1 MVFRGGYMAK
11 LGPYSYPDIRF
22 GDAVEIAGR
31 ILAKFKGTVSVK
43 GLAWELGM
51 SEGSG
56 TLFAKVAA
64 MRDFGLLEGRG
75 ELRISPLAQRVIHPG
90 STEEGHE
97 ARAEAFQRV
106 ELLRQLYTRF
116 EGEVPDDMSM
126 LVGLEE
132 ISRAPRDE
140 IVRRAPLIQKHL
152 TDAIRV
158 LGRPVKVEEKP
169 EYSEKNQ
176 NILTDP
182 GSIISTGQQNAML
195 GNELQLIAS
204 GRNLSVPL
212 TPEYIDVAIT
222 LLKTLKSEMAQN
234 STSDE
239 QNDDDASI
247 DGEKGFLEASQRS
260 VAQIELGDTD
270 QLDI

>member
-1 MVFRGGYMAK
+1 MAK
-11 LGPYSYPDIRF
+11 LGPYTYPDIRF

-31 ILAKFKGTVSVK
+31 ILTKFKGTVSVK

-51 SEGSG
+51 AEGSG

-75 ELRISPLAQRVIHPG
+75 ELRVSSLAQRVIHPAN
-90 STEEGHE
+90 TEEGQQ

-132 ISRAPRDE
+132 ITRSPRDE

-158 LGRPVKVEEKP
+158 LGRPVVAAKP
-169 EYSEKNQ
+169 SDYSVQYQQ
-176 NILTDP
+176 NIENIPVAPVRAVENIPQAPSEDSLEIVA
-182 GSIISTGQQNAML
+182 G
-195 GNELQLIAS
+195 
-204 GRNLSVPL
+204 GRRLSVPL
-212 TPEYIDVAIT
+212 TAEYIDVAVRLLRT
-222 LLKTLKSEMAQN
+222 LQAELGPRPDVVA
-234 STSDE
+234 DDAG
-239 QNDDDASI
+239 DDDDDSMEFPATGAA
-247 DGEKGFLEASQRS
+247 D
-260 VAQIELGDTD
+260 IELGVVD
-270 QLDI
+270 QLNRPEAQG